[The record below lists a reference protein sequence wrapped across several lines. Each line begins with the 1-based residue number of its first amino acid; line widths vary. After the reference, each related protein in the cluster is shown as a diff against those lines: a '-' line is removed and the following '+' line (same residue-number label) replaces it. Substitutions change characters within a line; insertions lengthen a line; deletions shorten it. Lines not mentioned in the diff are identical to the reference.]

1 MASEADRKSQN
12 LLGQQTLQML
22 RQRAFEA
29 LLVKADPAFL
39 GLHGHSTSISSTF
52 RGFDGFKS
60 LRKDIIRYLHMIK
73 MV

>member
-12 LLGQQTLQML
+12 LLGQQTLQAL

-39 GLHGHSTSISSTF
+39 GLHGHLTSRF
-52 RGFDGFKS
+52 Q
-60 LRKDIIRYLHMIK
+60 
-73 MV
+73 